1 MADQKQKKNDRKWGE
16 LKNVLHRTEM
26 TKRFWVLESLGLGF
40 KIPMEDERE
49 REREQ

>member
-1 MADQKQKKNDRKWGE
+1 
-16 LKNVLHRTEM
+16 M

-49 REREQ
+49 REREHAISTRIAPTGSSLYLKILPSL